1 MHVSYLYVF
10 FGKMSI
16 QIFYLIFFF
25 DILKNIEL
33 YESEKVKVLVTQSCP
48 TLRDPIDCSLQGSSV
63 HGIL

>member
-1 MHVSYLYVF
+1 
-10 FGKMSI
+10 MSI

-48 TLRDPIDCSLQGSSV
+48 TLRDPIDCSLPDPW
-63 HGIL
+63 IK